1 MKNDSV
7 ASMSTEE
14 TENLSGPETTMVL
27 SDQTPAMPSKSVS
40 TTNATSTEL
49 SSMSAVRNAEAIE
62 NEFDIFGMFV
72 ASELKSI
79 ALVNVHAAR
88 NLKVKLQMVLAS
100 GVMEWLNGNQP
111 QNFQIIARQPI
122 AVQSI
127 PQTENASIQPSS
139 DKHSSDEFESNFEV
153 FGEDGEKFDARRHKT
168 MSVFY
173 TDKNVVA
180 DMKTHKYI
188 ANIFG
193 VYVDCADNYDL
204 SNGAPVR
211 WIGESDS
218 EEQSGID
225 E

>member
-7 ASMSTEE
+7 ANMSTED
-14 TENLSGPETTMVL
+14 TENLSGPAMRVLL
-27 SDQTPAMPSKSVS
+27 SDQTPAMPSKYVS
-40 TTNATSTEL
+40 TTNATSTVL
-49 SSMSAVRNAEAIE
+49 PSVSAVRNTEAIE

-88 NLKVKLQMVLAS
+88 SLKLKLQMALAG
-100 GVMEWLNGNQP
+100 GVMEWLNGNQQ
-111 QNFQIIARQPI
+111 QNFQIITQQPI
-122 AVQSI
+122 AVTSI
-127 PQTENASIQPSS
+127 PQTANVSIQPSS
-139 DKHSSDEFESNFEV
+139 DKHSSDEFESNFKV
-153 FGEDGEKFDARRHKT
+153 FGGDGEMFDARRHKT

-180 DMKTHKYI
+180 DLKTHKYI
-188 ANIFG
+188 ANIFE

-211 WIGESDS
+211 WIEECDS
-218 EEQSGID
+218 EERN
-225 E
+225 ETYE